1 MRERRRL
8 HLTGFGVIEAETV
21 DEFHE
26 WKQVRLLADAMTFAQ
41 QRQVETTLLIVLS
54 PGDSI
59 ASLVGPDKLGRP
71 LPVLSDRQ
79 PNSPCIKDDVWSSG
93 SMTSF
98 LQLFLDRFEVEN
110 PSDPLRMAVYRQ
122 LEISRLSTP
131 FVELHHFLAFSAL
144 ELLARESASSWEHRN
159 SAVPITEYLSGLGFQ
174 IAQREVEEWCI
185 ARNEAFHRGR
195 LVVPA
200 TATRPEI
207 RLTKQVHAISEL
219 VCVVI
224 LRCMGFDDGHV
235 SWDRWRTRM
244 SK

>member
-1 MRERRRL
+1 MTNSDDRRDSRERYFGIYGFAFTKEIKLTGMRFVPLHNFVQLSELMRERRRL
-8 HLTGFGVIEAETV
+8 HLTGYGVIEAETV

-59 ASLVGPDKLGRP
+59 ASLVGPEKLGRP
-71 LPVLSDRQ
+71 LPVLYDRQ
-79 PNSPCIKDDVWSSG
+79 PYSPCIKDDVWSPG

-98 LQLFLDRFEVEN
+98 LQLFLDRFEVES

-144 ELLARESASSWEHRN
+144 
-159 SAVPITEYLSGLGFQ
+159 
-174 IAQREVEEWCI
+174 
-185 ARNEAFHRGR
+185 
-195 LVVPA
+195 
-200 TATRPEI
+200 
-207 RLTKQVHAISEL
+207 
-219 VCVVI
+219 
-224 LRCMGFDDGHV
+224 
-235 SWDRWRTRM
+235 
-244 SK
+244 